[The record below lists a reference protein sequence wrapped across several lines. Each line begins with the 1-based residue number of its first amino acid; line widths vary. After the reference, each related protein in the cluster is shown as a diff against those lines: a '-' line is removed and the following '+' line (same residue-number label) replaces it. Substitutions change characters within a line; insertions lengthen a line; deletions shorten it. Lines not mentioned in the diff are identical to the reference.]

1 MTTNPKV
8 TTRLNTLIARIADQ
22 FSIDTLHK
30 SPARFDLKK
39 LLWFNEQYIKMLSLE
54 EFIERTE
61 KFWSVL
67 KLDINNPEHKL
78 SLILDKNRIN
88 QLDQV
93 GIESSVIWNYI
104 PCDITELKWKKSTQE
119 ESIQALRE
127 LTTVIEKSS
136 LHLKTT
142 LETNPNQS
150 LEETYQT
157 RLNFWESTI
166 KNYLVENNLDY
177 GAYLWPLRLAL
188 SGKAKSA
195 SSFEIL
201 AILDA
206 GSALERLKG
215 YLD

>member
-67 KLDINNPEHKL
+67 KLDINNHTHKL

-127 LTTVIEKSS
+127 LTTLIEKSS
-136 LHLKTT
+136 LNLEIA
-142 LETNPNQS
+142 LETNPQN
-150 LEETYQT
+150 LEEIYET
-157 RLNFWESTI
+157 RLNYWETTI
-166 KNYLVENNLDY
+166 KNHLVENNLDY

-201 AILDA
+201 AILDV
-206 GSALERLKG
+206 GSVLERLKG

>member
-8 TTRLNTLIARIADQ
+8 TTRLNTLITRIADQ

-54 EFIERTE
+54 EFVERTE
-61 KFWSVL
+61 KFWSAL
-67 KLDINNPEHKL
+67 KLGIDNPTHKL
-78 SLILDKNRIN
+78 SLVLDKNRIN

-93 GIESSVIWNYI
+93 GLESSVIWNYI
-104 PCDITELKWKKSTQE
+104 PCEATELKWKKSTQE

-127 LTTVIEKSS
+127 LTTLIKKSS
-136 LHLKTT
+136 LNLKTI
-142 LETNPNQS
+142 LETNPNQR
-150 LEETYQT
+150 LEEIYET
-157 RLNFWESTI
+157 RLNYWETTI

-201 AILDA
+201 AILDV
-206 GSALERLKG
+206 GSVLERLKG